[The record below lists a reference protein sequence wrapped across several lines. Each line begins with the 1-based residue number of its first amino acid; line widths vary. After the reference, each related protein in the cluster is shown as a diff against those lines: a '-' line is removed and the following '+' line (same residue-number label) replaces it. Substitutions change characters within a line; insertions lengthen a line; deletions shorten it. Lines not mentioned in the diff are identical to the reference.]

1 MIGPPGPSNRDSQ
14 HLAESRQPIVRRI
27 AKTFVA
33 AATVA
38 LAVTACGSTTSN
50 TTAPGSGSTAG
61 APTGTPKL
69 KVALILGG
77 LGNDGSF
84 NQYAYDVVKRFE
96 SEGTITA
103 RVHEQVAGPAQAE
116 PLLNQYG
123 SENYDLIIGWG
134 LGFADSILKVAKNHP
149 NAKFIAT
156 GAADI
161 LSKGTANTETWSYD
175 FNQLGYLSGFI
186 AGKSKLSPIG
196 IVEGLELPFIVA
208 DDIGFK
214 AGALAANPSA
224 KVLDPVIVGSFDD
237 AQKASQATKGLVAQG
252 VKLVFTSGDGI
263 TTGIASAAADANI
276 ATIGVTGSAGGAA
289 AKVNIASVRLDLT
302 PAFQGWVDRL
312 HAGKFGKTGTMSAI
326 ANGGLVLSPVN
337 KVSAAPGLPDDITAQ
352 ATKLAADLKAGT
364 LKLPD
369 FSAPPK

>member
-1 MIGPPGPSNRDSQ
+1 MLRIIG
-14 HLAESRQPIVRRI
+14 
-27 AKTFVA
+27 KTLVA

-38 LAVTACGSTTSN
+38 LAVTGCSSTTPNSS
-50 TTAPGSGSTAG
+50 PGASASESGS
-61 APTGTPKL
+61 KL

-84 NQYAYDVVKRFE
+84 NQYAYDVVKKFE
-96 SEGTITA
+96 SEGLITA
-103 RVHEQVAGPAQAE
+103 RVNEQVAGPAQAE
-116 PLLNQYG
+116 PLMNQYG
-123 SENYDLIIGWG
+123 SEGYDLIIGWG
-134 LGFADSILKVAKNHP
+134 LGFADTIFKVAKNHP
-149 NAKFIAT
+149 NAKFVAT
-156 GAADI
+156 GGGDI
-161 LSKGTANTETWSYD
+161 LAKGTANIETWSYD

-196 IVEGLELPFIVA
+196 IVEGLELPFITA

-214 AGALAANPSA
+214 AGALAANPSV

-263 TTGIASAAADANI
+263 TTGIASAAADAGI
-276 ATIGVTGSAGGAA
+276 ATIGITGSAGGAA

-312 HAGKFGKTGTMSAI
+312 HSGTFGKTGTMSTI

-337 KVSAAPGLPDDITAQ
+337 KVSAASDLPDDITAQ
-352 ATKLAADLKAGT
+352 ATKLAADLKSGA

-369 FSAPPK
+369 FSTPK